1 MIWLILGII
10 GAIVFLAGLF
20 LVPVWTG
27 EASYMDALIVFL
39 STIAILG
46 FIGMTVFALTT
57 GIDQVF
63 G

>member
-10 GAIVFLAGLF
+10 GTVVFLAGLF

-27 EASYMDALIVFL
+27 EASYRDALIVFI
-39 STIAILG
+39 SVIAIMG
-46 FIGMTVFALTT
+46 FIGLTVLALTT
-57 GIDQVF
+57 GIEQVF